1 MANVKKIN
9 GYDLIDS
16 KCIKYTGNIEDMELD
31 SWNNWGS
38 IQNNYVNITLPT
50 GWNINDVFIIGGYY
64 EITDPNNSSFRVKEN
79 LGEQFDINGNI
90 KSIAYLDY
98 VLMTNPTEDNIR
110 FVFFNLA
117 NEYVNKNLSFS
128 LLIYNK
134 A

>member
-16 KCIKYTGNIEDMELD
+16 KYIKYTGNIEDIELD

-38 IQNNYVNITLPT
+38 IQNNYLDITLPT

-64 EITDPNNSSFRVKEN
+64 EITDPDNSSFRVKEN
-79 LGEQFDINGNI
+79 LGEQFDISGNI
-90 KSIAYLDY
+90 KSIAYIDY
-98 VLMTNPTEDNIR
+98 VLMTDPTEDSIR